1 MPTDSAPTHVPHA
14 PHASPAHPLWLRRL
28 LFAAVASIVLGLV
41 IQVLV
46 MLAMRKWPA
55 SPIAE
60 TAQKV
65 TWSTLVCSALAIG
78 TTARKALPGVLGM
91 LGLLAA
97 PGAFYAAKAVQKS
110 LSQAASGAGPS
121 VPNAPELALA
131 KAIEYGIF
139 GLLIA
144 LVAVRKDRG
153 LRTYVAIGAALG
165 VVFTIYLLIRLA
177 SNDPRPPGPVLAARA
192 VNELVFPIGC
202 ALVLWAANR
211 IGKQLASPG
220 AAAPRT

>member
-1 MPTDSAPTHVPHA
+1 MATDSAA
-14 PHASPAHPLWLRRL
+14 PESPAPPPPAQPLWLRRL
-28 LFAAVASIVLGLV
+28 LFAAVASIALGLV

-55 SPIAE
+55 NPLAE
-60 TAQKV
+60 TAQKI

-78 TTARKALPGVLGM
+78 TTARKALPGVLGVM
-91 LGLLAA
+91 GFIAA

-110 LSQAASGAGPS
+110 LSQAASGAGPT
-121 VPNAPELALA
+121 VPTALELAIA

-144 LVAVRKDRG
+144 LVASKPGRTI
-153 LRTYVAIGAALG
+153 RTYLAIGASLG
-165 VVFTIYLLIRLA
+165 VAFTIYLLIRLT
-177 SNDPRPPGPVLAARA
+177 SNDPRPAGPALAARA

-211 IGKQLASPG
+211 IGKQLASPH
-220 AAAPRT
+220 AAVSRA